1 MTESPSS
8 PLLPAT
14 RHTAPRDAPQR
25 CCTMRWT
32 KGPDVQAADKSTSS
46 PSGCPPDLKTRMKH
60 QQLPG
65 LCQINDSIQDVLNSI
80 TLASATHSA
89 PRSTDCDDVIRK
101 EKQRE
106 GREPPK
112 RFYFFFSRSPTA
124 ARCQRI
130 CDEARGHDECNA
142 FCHKQW
148 KPPSSTC
155 RRYNAKIFVSDV
167 LSLGV
172 VPLDLRWWAVM
183 GSHV

>member
-1 MTESPSS
+1 MGVCVSGVWVGMKQGSGSCDRITVFSAPACHAPHSTARCYS
-8 PLLPAT
+8 RTLL
-14 RHTAPRDAPQR
+14 HDAVDERPGCSGSRQ
-25 CCTMRWT
+25 
-32 KGPDVQAADKSTSS
+32 STSS

-112 RFYFFFSRSPTA
+112 RFYFFFLSLT
-124 ARCQRI
+124 
-130 CDEARGHDECNA
+130 H
-142 FCHKQW
+142 
-148 KPPSSTC
+148 SSTLPA
-155 RRYNAKIFVSDV
+155 Y
-167 LSLGV
+167 L
-172 VPLDLRWWAVM
+172 
-183 GSHV
+183 